1 MAAGAVRERPGHA
14 AARQRTGLV
23 RPSSTGAQS
32 RSAGVPPQFADV
44 RERPRP
50 EGVQDRSQFWHPRY
64 GRTASA
70 LSDLRK
76 PVTALY
82 SKDGIKSTDR
92 RGGGV
97 RTTGPPPTFRF
108 PGAARPGPERTR
120 TPAWPE
126 RAAREP
132 GRRTARLRQRTA
144 GFWNGHRNRMGR
156 TRIGE
161 AVPWYGRVE
170 QEGPAG
176 RSASAADP
184 FASRTGARR
193 PYLPLV
199 AGPAPHERPRA
210 PRGRL
215 EVRRFSGRLGPG
227 KIFPAKGVDARSRRP
242 IIARPS
248 GSRTLEV
255 GAWLRS
261 LTVRTRQFVR
271 ALASAVD
278 FQKSSAECHTTRSR
292 VYFRRVGIRPRSR
305 GRRPSTE
312 EFDPGSD

>member
-1 MAAGAVRERPGHA
+1 MSGPRGR
-14 AARQRTGLV
+14 R
-23 RPSSTGAQS
+23 RPSVPRCGEARSRTDADACLARTLGEGTGAAHGET
-32 RSAGVPPQFADV
+32 SAAHGRV
-44 RERPRP
+44 R
-50 EGVQDRSQFWHPRY
+50 
-64 GRTASA
+64 
-70 LSDLRK
+70 
-76 PVTALY
+76 
-82 SKDGIKSTDR
+82 
-92 RGGGV
+92 
-97 RTTGPPPTFRF
+97 
-108 PGAARPGPERTR
+108 
-120 TPAWPE
+120 
-126 RAAREP
+126 
-132 GRRTARLRQRTA
+132 
-144 GFWNGHRNRMGR
+144 WNGHRNRMDE

-176 RSASAADP
+176 RSASAAVP

-227 KIFPAKGVDARSRRP
+227 KIFPAKGVDGRSRRP

>member
-23 RPSSTGAQS
+23 RPSSTGVQS
-32 RSAGVPPQFADV
+32 RSAGVPPRFADV

-97 RTTGPPPTFRF
+97 MTTGPSPTVRF

-120 TPAWPE
+120 TPAWPG
-126 RAAREP
+126 RSAREP

-144 GFWNGHRNRMGR
+144 GFDGTVTEIGWTRRGSARRSLGMVESNRKDRPAAALPQRSPSLPG
-156 TRIGE
+156 
-161 AVPWYGRVE
+161 PGRVVL
-170 QEGPAG
+170 PAAG
-176 RSASAADP
+176 RAGAARE
-184 FASRTGARR
+184 AAGAAR
-193 PYLPLV
+193 
-199 AGPAPHERPRA
+199 APGGAAVQRA
-210 PRGRL
+210 PRAG
-215 EVRRFSGRLGPG
+215 ENFS
-227 KIFPAKGVDARSRRP
+227 
-242 IIARPS
+242 
-248 GSRTLEV
+248 
-255 GAWLRS
+255 
-261 LTVRTRQFVR
+261 RQ
-271 ALASAVD
+271 
-278 FQKSSAECHTTRSR
+278 
-292 VYFRRVGIRPRSR
+292 G
-305 GRRPSTE
+305 G
-312 EFDPGSD
+312 